1 MKTKKLVD
9 RILQEAIQIRTSDIF
24 LLPKKEKYQL
34 LFRNKM
40 GIKEIDNLQV
50 DEGKEIIN
58 IFKYSAQMDISEHRR
73 PQVGAMTYSYEQNDY
88 FLRLSSLGDFND
100 QESLVIRIIYKLDA
114 SKYFLKG
121 QFEQILSLA
130 YKRGLI
136 ITSGPTGSG
145 KTTTMYELAKGLGND
160 KIVLTIEDP
169 VEIEEERFIQAQIN
183 KEAGIDYLDLLKAAL
198 RHRPDVLIVGELR
211 DKATA
216 RVALDAALSG
226 HLVLATVHARN
237 TLQTISRL
245 EGLGLR
251 TDELANCLTAVC
263 YQRLLPTQTGLSC
276 LMDIADSDKLH
287 ENLFQ
292 KVRGDFVNWKQNLA
306 LLKEEGEID
315 DRAFQLFKEG

>member
-1 MKTKKLVD
+1 M
-9 RILQEAIQIRTSDIF
+9 
-24 LLPKKEKYQL
+24 
-34 LFRNKM
+34 
-40 GIKEIDNLQV
+40 
-50 DEGKEIIN
+50 
-58 IFKYSAQMDISEHRR
+58 
-73 PQVGAMTYSYEQNDY
+73 
-88 FLRLSSLGDFND
+88 
-100 QESLVIRIIYKLDA
+100 
-114 SKYFLKG
+114 
-121 QFEQILSLA
+121 
-130 YKRGLI
+130 
-136 ITSGPTGSG
+136 
-145 KTTTMYELAKGLGND
+145 
-160 KIVLTIEDP
+160 
-169 VEIEEERFIQAQIN
+169 
-183 KEAGIDYLDLLKAAL
+183 KAAL

-292 KVRGDFVNWKQNLA
+292 KVRGDFVNWTQNLA

-315 DRAFQLFKEG
+315 DRTFQLFKEG